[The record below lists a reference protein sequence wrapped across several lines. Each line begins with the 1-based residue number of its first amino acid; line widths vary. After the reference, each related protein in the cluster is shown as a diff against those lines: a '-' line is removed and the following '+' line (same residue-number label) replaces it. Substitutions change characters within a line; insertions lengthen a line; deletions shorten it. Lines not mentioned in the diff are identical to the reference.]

1 MGAWWHGDWPLR
13 LWPGLRVLLSGLVIL
28 SGLVAVSGPA
38 RAQND
43 GQTCTGD
50 LATLRAEIDARQQRL
65 AQSCAP
71 AVELM
76 QSLLVAKQRYSRALV
91 STSEFRRNRLSRI
104 FIEDLIPLQDLAKV
118 HQEIALEAAAAKV
131 LLDKETAELVKAS
144 RAGKVNVPTLFGIPT
159 RAMSFDPAE
168 VARINPLR
176 ERHDANYL
184 KMEDFAKDYAVRA
197 QEQVTRANEALAE
210 RHAALSDLHAAQAR
224 LQTDLRR
231 MFDSRDFEHC
241 LGVPAADGEP
251 GAQSVVQGGAVNG
264 LGFIGVEPEP
274 NGVPFS
280 RIPGVLPRISSL
292 AEVLKALSLLPDPP
306 PPARLPE
313 ELAMKRDGV
322 RIYAD
327 FREVEAIQ
335 DEANRQLANAELL
348 DMTVGNFLRIPGY
361 LAGLG
366 KTIVAGS
373 ANAIY
378 QPFVENF
385 TDKSQNIFSAAF
397 NTVGQIG
404 FETVEGVVKSASNL
418 IGDGLDILSPNGLLV
433 QRETEEANRSARQNN
448 LFRAAV
454 TVGNSFL
461 AEVQQSM
468 SFPPELTRELGTEL
482 NVPGSATTQAEVDAF
497 IAASERRKEAF
508 RETVQLAR
516 DRKQAAAIIEAR
528 AFDALNVLGARGTL
542 TGLVRVSSK
551 LKRGLTDTVRDVKT
565 NLKIADTLDEIER
578 LRNTRQSPEVLDEI
592 AFLRDELKRQQKDR
606 APGGDT
612 RKLIDAAFAKAEESV
627 IGQEVI
633 DTSLQ
638 NILDRQKATVTSNR
652 PFKQAGGVVLQDGRQ
667 VALGEQVG
675 VGGVKEVFDARDP
688 NTVVQRF
695 NRAGDDGVKRDIE
708 AGNRLRKLGIRTTD
722 DIPFTDEFGDPLL
735 DLDDKPVLVI
745 FDENGRAIKQSERI
759 DGSKE
764 VKEIA
769 ENNPDKR
776 LTEEQ
781 FAASVEAANK
791 AVEQRHVLIDFKP
804 ANIGLE
810 LDDAGRTTVNA
821 FDRDGV
827 IDLDEVIR
835 NRRNNPDLIEE
846 GGTAEVIDLFGEKF
860 DLTTV
865 EGARKLQS
873 IIIDGVD
880 PCCPNAAKITQF
892 TDLLTPSLL
901 FQKLDTPGFKAVG
914 TSGATFDGIRPL
926 SDGKPRNFFDADADE
941 VARILDE
948 AKDARILDEARG
960 LVGDDARKVVA
971 DQAATIIAASK
982 IIRDQ
987 SRTANDIARRVKA
1000 IKAAATGTALLTDD
1014 GSEAEDEES
1023 APTQRRPGGG
1033 GGSGGGPASQPPEI
1047 PDTLLGNLIDESQEE
1062 RRARLEQEQA
1072 ASDVEEQASRDVIR
1086 TGLADDAPSDGFP
1099 EGR

>member
-1 MGAWWHGDWPLR
+1 MGMALHPR
-13 LWPGLRVLLSGLVIL
+13 TWPGLRALLVGFVVLSGL
-28 SGLVAVSGPA
+28 GAGSGPA
-38 RAQND
+38 RAQDD

-50 LATLRAEIDARQQRL
+50 LATLRAEIDERRQRV

-91 STSEFRRNRLSRI
+91 SASEFRRNRLSRI
-104 FIEDLIPLQDLAKV
+104 FIEDLIPLQDLAKI
-118 HQEIALEAAAAKV
+118 HQDIALEAAAAKV
-131 LLDKETAELVKAS
+131 LLDRETAELVRNS
-144 RAGKVNVPTLFGIPT
+144 RAGTASAASMFGIPV

-168 VARINPLR
+168 IPKINVLR
-176 ERHDANYL
+176 QRHDANYL
-184 KMEDFAKDYAVRA
+184 AMEDFARAYAPRA
-197 QEQVTRANEALAE
+197 REQVVKTNVELEERRAELGT
-210 RHAALSDLHAAQAR
+210 LSKAQAG
-224 LQTDLRR
+224 LQADLRR

-241 LGVPAADGEP
+241 LGTPAIGEGE
-251 GAQSVVQGGAVNG
+251 GAQSVVGGVVANN
-264 LGFIGVEPEP
+264 LGFPNIGQEPQGVAFTKIPGVEPEVAP
-274 NGVPFS
+274 IGK
-280 RIPGVLPRISSL
+280 VLASIT
-292 AEVLKALSLLPDPP
+292 LLPDPP
-306 PPARLPE
+306 PPAKLPE
-313 ELAMKRDGV
+313 ELAFKRDGV
-322 RIYAD
+322 RIYGD
-327 FREVEAIQ
+327 FAEVQAAQ

-361 LAGLG
+361 LVDLG
-366 KTIVAGS
+366 KTIISGS

-385 TDKSQNIFSAAF
+385 SDESQNIFSAAF

-404 FETVEGVVKSASNL
+404 FETIEGVVKSASNL
-418 IGDGLDILSPNGLLV
+418 IGDGLDVLSPNGLLI
-433 QRETEEANRSARQNN
+433 QRETEEANRDARQNN

-461 AEVQQSM
+461 AEINASM
-468 SFPPELTRELGTEL
+468 SVPPALARELGR
-482 NVPGSATTQAEVDAF
+482 EVDAPGGSVNAEQVEAF
-497 IAASERRKEAF
+497 VRETERRRQVF
-508 RETVQLAR
+508 LDTVELAR
-516 DRKQAAAIIEAR
+516 ERKRAAAVIESR

-551 LKRGLTDTVRDVKT
+551 LKRGLTDTVREVKT

-578 LRNTRQSPEVLDEI
+578 LRNTRQSPEVLEDI

-612 RKLIDAAFAKAEESV
+612 RRLIDAAFAKAEESV

-638 NILDRQKATVTSNR
+638 NILNRQKATATANR
-652 PFKQAGGVVLQDGRQ
+652 PFRQEGGVVLQDGRQ
-667 VALGEQVG
+667 IALGQQVG
-675 VGGVKEVFDARDP
+675 VGGVKEVFDAKDP

-695 NRAGDDGVKRDIE
+695 NRAGEDGVNRDIE

-745 FDENGRAIKQSERI
+745 FDEQGRAIKQTERI

-769 ENNPDKR
+769 NNNPDKR

-827 IDLDEVIR
+827 IDLDEVIQ

-892 TDLLTPSLL
+892 TDLLTPTLL

-941 VARILDE
+941 VARVLDE
-948 AKDARILDEARG
+948 AKDARILDEARR
-960 LVGDDARKVVA
+960 LVRDDAGKVVA
-971 DQAATIIAASK
+971 GQADAIIAASK
-982 IIRDQ
+982 LIRDQ
-987 SRTANDIARRVKA
+987 AKAADDIARRVKA
-1000 IKAAATGTALLTDD
+1000 IKATATGTALLTGD
-1014 GSEAEDEES
+1014 GTDAEEAEPE
-1023 APTQRRPGGG
+1023 PGQRRGGRG
-1033 GGSGGGPASQPPEI
+1033 GGSGGDEALPPPAI
-1047 PDTLLGNLIDESQEE
+1047 PDTLLSDLIDETEEE
-1062 RRARLEQEQA
+1062 RRARLALTQA
-1072 ASDVEEQASRDVIR
+1072 GSELEKQASRDVLR
-1086 TGLADDAPSDGFP
+1086 SGVADDAPTDGFP
-1099 EGR
+1099 EGK